1 MLDAAL
7 SAAALLQAIR
17 SASVLA
23 LPRQALR
30 SGDRPSPPQ
39 DAISTDSKR
48 TIQEIVIRPGSGL
61 PRQGRQVQIN
71 S

>member
-1 MLDAAL
+1 MLIPFPD
-7 SAAALLQAIR
+7 Q
-17 SASVLA
+17 
-23 LPRQALR
+23 P
-30 SGDRPSPPQ
+30 PSWHSPGKLCVQEIDPPPPQ